1 MTERD
6 PRLAM
11 AKKLEAD
18 VFARSSNKEE
28 YLRVL
33 REHVMK
39 LKTYAR
45 SQAAPRGDNPA
56 AVGVPGR
63 GAVGHAGTRPG
74 GSGAQHVV
82 TPGAP
87 ATVVAHQGHIPAHD
101 QTASQMYRHP
111 GGGQLDRAYSGDFAQ
126 AMEPARGAVPPG
138 HQAYPGP
145 HYFAEGMRQG
155 MQDGQGFNAQYIESA
170 FLGNPAPP
178 AGQGTSGRT
187 AVEQR
192 GPPAGV
198 PTEAGAATMFGG
210 NLPPLPTNPEG
221 ALLGEQDGD
230 QELFD
235 FLLGPETAETRS
247 LQAEPARAVPQAAA
261 HYQQQQQQ
269 QHQAA
274 QAQHQLHQH
283 QHHHQFAPTL
293 AGAQAAHAHYQH
305 QQAQAA
311 YFGVGGYQARGPAA
325 QGDAMARGRGL
336 WEGHDAGGRPAQQVG
351 TYGIPSPSGYP
362 GGFHA
367 RPTNGPYGGDA
378 FATAQMMQR
387 QHSEVGQSPHTA
399 HAMRGGEHLGAA
411 DPFAFMGAADVPQPP
426 PTARAQKL
434 PAGLQKEFEQA
445 QRDAQ
450 QRLTPR
456 VVKALKLVKHL
467 MKVAQ
472 AAIPEGDLAT
482 LWLKKQAIAGQETMR
497 QHWRQYISDFS
508 LLVSPR
514 KKVQEGV
521 PMTKE
526 FAREYCAGVAE
537 ISSRIGESN
546 RFIEQVE
553 ALFRAFAHRK
563 AVLTNEQGL
572 SMSGGSPDAPGNNY
586 PPGSGGFLVGE
597 EVPLG
602 ATSAPALPGAEGSA
616 APGGGKKRAGGKTLG
631 PQGAAG
637 GKKAKKA
644 AAGDKAG
651 SAKSPKGV
659 AAKKG
664 PTAASKKKAPQD
676 GKKTVAATKKAV
688 SAAKKAPAKKPPVKK
703 VGKQPAGGPKAS
715 QAAGPPSAPAVA
727 ATPAVLGP
735 GEQLMRSVS
744 HASPGAKARVGSA
757 LRDML
762 HKPDSG
768 PAKLAQLFFLSRP
781 EAPPAPG
788 GGLQRQGSLNTQ
800 SKVASPCT
808 PASEASADTTE
819 AALPKSKASARSA
832 EDLLQAVYKA
842 LGELPG
848 REGLDVAILGQ
859 KEGGNSR
866 AVPPASGAEAPS
878 GPAASAG
885 GPAAAPAPAVV
896 PPEGILAEVCWKD
909 RSCAP
914 LMLHFG
920 TDFPRTPPSAV
931 FRHAHGEGAALHDGA
946 LASFAS
952 RLRLL
957 PPAPGLSI
965 LLQEW
970 HQLATHT
977 SGLAPAT
984 AAPAT
989 AAGAGG
995 PPVQPG
1001 LAARAAPEAPA
1012 PPATAG

>member
-6 PRLAM
+6 PRMAM
-11 AKKLEAD
+11 AKKMEAD
-18 VFARSSNKEE
+18 VFARSSNKDE
-28 YLRVL
+28 YLQVL

-39 LKTYAR
+39 LKAYAR
-45 SQAAPRGDNPA
+45 SQVAPRGDSPA
-56 AVGVPGR
+56 AAGAPG
-63 GAVGHAGTRPG
+63 GSAGGRPVMRPG
-74 GSGAQHVV
+74 GAGAKHGVA
-82 TPGAP
+82 PGAP
-87 ATVVAHQGHIPAHD
+87 APAATHQGHLPAHD
-101 QTASQMYRHP
+101 PAASQMYRHP
-111 GGGQLDRAYSGDFAQ
+111 GGGQPDRAYSGDFAP
-126 AMEPARGAVPPG
+126 AMDAPQGAMPAG

-170 FLGNPAPP
+170 FLGNPALP
-178 AGQGTSGRT
+178 AGQGPSGR
-187 AVEQR
+187 AALEQR
-192 GPPAGV
+192 NAPAGTA
-198 PTEAGAATMFGG
+198 TEAGAASMFEG

-221 ALLGEQDGD
+221 VLLGEQEGD

-247 LQAEPARAVPQAAA
+247 LQAEPAQAVPQAAA
-261 HYQQQQQQ
+261 HYHH
-269 QHQAA
+269 HQE
-274 QAQHQLHQH
+274 HQLHQH
-283 QHHHQFAPTL
+283 QQPHHPYTPAL
-293 AGAQAAHAHYQH
+293 AGAQAAHAHFQH

-311 YFGVGGYQARGPAA
+311 YYGIGRYPARGPAA
-325 QGDAMARGRGL
+325 QGDAGARGGGL

-351 TYGIPSPSGYP
+351 TYGMPSPSGYP
-362 GGFHA
+362 GVFHA
-367 RPTNGPYGGDA
+367 PSVSGPYGGDA
-378 FATAQMMQR
+378 IAAAQMMQW
-387 QHSEVGQSPHTA
+387 QPGDVGQSPHAA
-399 HAMRGGEHLGAA
+399 HAMRDGGHLGAA
-411 DPFAFMGAADVPQPP
+411 DPFAFPGAADVPQAT
-426 PTARAQKL
+426 PTAKAQKL
-434 PAGLQKEFEQA
+434 PAGAQKKLDQA
-445 QRDAQ
+445 LRDAQ
-450 QRLTPR
+450 HRLTPR

-472 AAIPEGDLAT
+472 AAIPEGDLPT
-482 LWLKKQAIAGQETMR
+482 LWLKKQAIAGQEAMR

-508 LLVSPR
+508 LLLSPR
-514 KKVQEGV
+514 KKAQDGV

-526 FAREYCAGVAE
+526 LVREYCASVAE
-537 ISSRIGESN
+537 IGSRIGNMN

-553 ALFRAFAHRK
+553 TLFRAFAHKK
-563 AVLTNEQGL
+563 AAFSNEQGL
-572 SMSGGSPDAPGNNY
+572 SMSGGPLDGPGHNY

-597 EVPLG
+597 EVPPVLTG
-602 ATSAPALPGAEGSA
+602 PEGSA
-616 APGGGKKRAGGKTLG
+616 APGGGKKRAGGKAG
-631 PQGAAG
+631 GVQGVAG

-644 AAGDKAG
+644 AADDKAG
-651 SAKSPKGV
+651 SAKPPKGA

-664 PTAASKKKAPQD
+664 PTAASNKKAAQD
-676 GKKTVAATKKAV
+676 GKKTAVAAKKAAGA
-688 SAAKKAPAKKPPVKK
+688 SKKAAAKKAPVKK
-703 VGKQPAGGPKAS
+703 AREQPAGGSKAS
-715 QAAGPPSAPAVA
+715 QVSGPECEPAA
-727 ATPAVLGP
+727 ATAPAVLGP

-768 PAKLAQLFFLSRP
+768 PAKLAQLFFLPRP
-781 EAPPAPG
+781 EVPPAPA

-819 AALPKSKASARSA
+819 AALPKTKAPARSA
-832 EDLLQAVYKA
+832 EDLLRAVHKA

-866 AVPPASGAEAPS
+866 AAPLGPGAEAPAE
-878 GPAASAG
+878 PAAPAG
-885 GPAAAPAPAVV
+885 ASAPAPAPAAV

-909 RSCAP
+909 GSCSP

-920 TDFPRTPPSAV
+920 ADFPRAPPSAV
-931 FRHAHGEGAALHDGA
+931 FRHAHGEDAALHDGD

-957 PPAPGLSI
+957 PPAPGLSV

-970 HQLATHT
+970 HQLATQT
-977 SGLAPAT
+977 SGRAPAT

-989 AAGAGG
+989 AVGAAG
-995 PPVQPG
+995 PPPQPG
-1001 LAARAAPEAPA
+1001 PAARAGPEAPA